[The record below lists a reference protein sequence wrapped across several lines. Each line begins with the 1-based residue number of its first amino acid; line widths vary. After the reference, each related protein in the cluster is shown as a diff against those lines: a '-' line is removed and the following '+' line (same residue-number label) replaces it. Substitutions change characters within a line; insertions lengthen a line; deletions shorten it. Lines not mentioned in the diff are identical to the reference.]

1 MAGIQSDSQ
10 PNGKYEYG
18 KVGAHSR
25 RRILH
30 VGDATGQA
38 ITNGLVAAFKMYPN
52 INILTNT
59 TAVDLITFP
68 HHSSNPL
75 EAKKSIVSN
84 GVYAFDSW
92 ERIIHWYISA
102 ATALATGGLGRRYRN
117 TSNPPRAPGDGLAMA
132 HRAGARIISA
142 EYIQFHP
149 TSLALPGVSAKPCG
163 VKERSCWRR

>member
-10 PNGKYEYG
+10 PNGEYEYG
-18 KVGAHSR
+18 KEGAHSR

-92 ERIIHWYISA
+92 ERIINWYISA
-102 ATALATGGLGRRYRN
+102 ATALVTGGLGRRYRN
-117 TSNPPRAPGDGLAMA
+117 TSNPPVPPATAWRWHTAQGRGSSVRNISSSTLLLWHSPAYQRS
-132 HRAGARIISA
+132 RAG
-142 EYIQFHP
+142 
-149 TSLALPGVSAKPCG
+149 
-163 VKERSCWRR
+163 